1 MRQLRHCTPTASGR
15 PLAYCGP
22 TGVCDVT
29 TPTLDHGFR
38 IRGASPT
45 RVDAFVDAAFAFAVT
60 LLVISIGHVPQS
72 AADLVQALRGV
83 PAFAASFYIISRF
96 WQAHRGWSRHYGI
109 EDAYGVRLSLAL
121 VFLMLVYVYPLR
133 MVAELTLA
141 SFSGGAL
148 EETPIVVHSVTD
160 LRTIYVVFGIGYALT
175 AAIFVLLH
183 RHALGLADHLALT
196 PAERIRTRTICRRWT
211 GVIALACLSVVLA
224 LVLPM
229 GRDAAFPCDVVPGL
243 LYFLLIPMIR
253 LIVRRERREL
263 GALAVAEPAF

>member
-1 MRQLRHCTPTASGR
+1 M
-15 PLAYCGP
+15 
-22 TGVCDVT
+22 T
-29 TPTLDHGFR
+29 TPTVDHGFR

-72 AADLVQALRGV
+72 VSDLVQALRGV
-83 PAFAASFYIISRF
+83 PAFAASFYIVSRF
-96 WQAHRGWSRHYGI
+96 WQAHRNWSRHYGI

-141 SFSGGAL
+141 SFSGGWL
-148 EETPIVVHSVTD
+148 EETPIVVHTVTD

-183 RHALGLADHLALT
+183 RHALNIADALALT
-196 PAERIRTRTICRRWT
+196 DAERIRTRTMCRRWI
-211 GVIALACLSVVLA
+211 GVMGLSLLSVVLA
-224 LVLPM
+224 MVLPM
-229 GRDAAFPCDVVPGL
+229 GRGSALPCDVVPGF
-243 LYFLLIPMIR
+243 LYLLLIPMIR
-253 LIVRRERREL
+253 IIMRRERREL
-263 GALAVAEPAF
+263 GALASVEHAT

>member
-72 AADLVQALRGV
+72 IADLVQALRGV

-96 WQAHRGWSRHYGI
+96 WQSHRSWSRHYGI

-183 RHALGLADHLALT
+183 RHALDLADASRADDGRAHPHAHDLPALD
-196 PAERIRTRTICRRWT
+196 RRDRT
-211 GVIALACLSVVLA
+211 GVSFGRARARAADGPRRCVSVRCRA
-224 LVLPM
+224 
-229 GRDAAFPCDVVPGL
+229 RDSCISCSF
-243 LYFLLIPMIR
+243 R
-253 LIVRRERREL
+253 
-263 GALAVAEPAF
+263 

>member
-1 MRQLRHCTPTASGR
+1 
-15 PLAYCGP
+15 
-22 TGVCDVT
+22 VT

-60 LLVISIGHVPQS
+60 LLVISIGHLPTSVG
-72 AADLVQALRGV
+72 DLVQALRGV
-83 PAFAASFYIISRF
+83 PAFAASFYIVSRF
-96 WQAHRGWSRHYGI
+96 WQAHRSWSRHYGI

-121 VFLMLVYVYPLR
+121 VFLLLVYVYPLR
-133 MVAELTLA
+133 MVAELTFA
-141 SFSGGAL
+141 SFSGGSL

-183 RHALGLADHLALT
+183 RHALSLADTLELT
-196 PAERIRTRTICRRWT
+196 ASERIRTRTICRRWT
-211 GVIALACLSVVLA
+211 GVIALSLSSVVLA

-229 GRDAAFPCDVVPGL
+229 GRDQPFPCDIVPGF
-243 LYFLLIPMIR
+243 LYLLLIPMIR
-253 LIVRRERREL
+253 VIVWRERREL
-263 GALAVAEPAF
+263 AALPLAERAL